1 MLCIGQNFNK
11 IKQRTTLHMEW
22 FYFFTQKGMGME
34 QKKGNCRSPSEREQP
49 RRENEK
55 LTERDLRALMGH
67 EAFER
72 GSSGAIRSRRR
83 GVVLR

>member
-1 MLCIGQNFNK
+1 
-11 IKQRTTLHMEW
+11 
-22 FYFFTQKGMGME
+22 ME
-34 QKKGNCRSPSEREQP
+34 QKKGTCRSPSEREQP

-55 LTERDLRALMGH
+55 LTERDIRALMGH